1 MISQTSMV
9 RGALLLLLALI
20 VVMLPARAEACT
32 LCSCTTSTS
41 SLAFGAYSPVTASP
55 TDASALV
62 SIDCTGIVSLFGV
75 VEVRASAGGSGSAL
89 DRTMARSGSTLR
101 YNIYANSARSLILG
115 DGSSGTT
122 TLTSSLNGLL
132 FFSTAV
138 PVYGRI
144 PAQQWVQSGTYSDT
158 VVITVI
164 Y

>member
-1 MISQTSMV
+1 MISSDSLL
-9 RGALLLLLALI
+9 RLALPLLAFVTL
-20 VVMLPARAEACT
+20 MLPARAEACT

-41 SLAFGAYSPVTASP
+41 SLAFGTYSPVSASP

-62 SIDCTGIVSLFGV
+62 SIDCTGVVSLFGV
-75 VEVRASAGGSGSAL
+75 VEVRASAGSSGSAL
-89 DRTMARSGSTLR
+89 NRTMARSGSTLR
-101 YNIYANSARSLILG
+101 YNLYANSARTLILG
-115 DGSSGTT
+115 DGSGGTS

-132 FFSTAV
+132 FFSTTV

-158 VVITVI
+158 VVITVT